1 MTPFRPEIVAPAGTP
16 EKLKTAFHF
25 GADAVYLGL
34 KKYSMRAAAGNFDS
48 DELAWAVEY
57 AHERDK
63 RIYVTLNA
71 LPFEKDLPGIEAALG
86 ELGRLGVDA
95 VVAGDASVFRM
106 ARRVAPEIPIHLSTQ
121 LSVTNCEAARFWFE
135 QGARRIIAA
144 RELSVHQ
151 LGELV
156 RSVPGRFEA
165 FVHGAVCIAYSGR
178 CLLSLY
184 WAGEH
189 RNPQQ
194 GACAQAC
201 RWQYRDLEET
211 KRPGQRIPVVEDETG
226 THFFDAKDLCAL
238 PLLERLVEAG
248 VHAWK
253 IEGRNRSELYVGL
266 TTDVYRRARDLIVEE
281 GAEAFRSREA
291 VLEAELRR
299 LTSRG
304 LSTHFLSGTQPG
316 REAYNIEGSYGAY
329 GDRFIGKVIS
339 AGGEG
344 LVVELKS
351 PVEPDDNLVVRD
363 RGMLEERVHLEWVR
377 LANGEALPSGQ
388 PGNHIVIPGV
398 FSAGPGALV
407 LRPA

>member
-1 MTPFRPEIVAPAGTP
+1 MLVLPEIVAPAGTP

-34 KKYSMRAAAGNFDS
+34 KKHSMRAAAGNFDT

-57 AHERDK
+57 AHERGK
-63 RIYVTLNA
+63 RVYVTLNA
-71 LPFEKDLPGIEAALG
+71 LPFENDLPGIESALG
-86 ELGRLGVDA
+86 VLAGLGVDA
-95 VVAGDASVFRM
+95 VVAGDASVLAL
-106 ARRVAPEIPIHLSTQ
+106 ARRIAPEIPIHLSTQ
-121 LSVTNCEAARFWFE
+121 LSVTNEEAARFWFD
-135 QGARRIIAA
+135 QGVRRIIAA
-144 RELSVHQ
+144 RELSINQ
-151 LGELV
+151 LGNIV

-189 RNPQQ
+189 RNPQK

-211 KRPGQRIPVVEDETG
+211 KRPDQPIRVVEDETG

-238 PLLERLVEAG
+238 PVLDNLVAAG

-253 IEGRNRSELYVGL
+253 IEGRNRSQMYVGL
-266 TTDVYRRARDLIVEE
+266 TTDVYRTARDLIVQE
-281 GAEAFRSREA
+281 GAEAFRDRVDE
-291 VLEAELRR
+291 LNAELSR

-304 LSTHFLSGTQPG
+304 LSTHFLEGGEPG
-316 REAYNIEGSYGAY
+316 NEAYNTEGSYGSY
-329 GDRFIGKVIS
+329 GDRFIGKVIRKS
-339 AGGEG
+339 EEG

-351 PVEPDDNLVVRD
+351 PVEPDDNLIVRD
-363 RGMLEERVHLEWVR
+363 RGMQEETVHLEWVR
-377 LANGEALPSGQ
+377 LADGDAVPSGQ
-388 PGNHIVIPGV
+388 PGDHVVMPGI
-398 FSAGPGALV
+398 FSAGTGALV